1 MRFSG
6 ILLVG
11 FVAAAQAGVVGKVVK
26 GIFSRDE
33 LEALAHQN
41 NAAIIAG
48 YITKIKTNTVP
59 IGLVNALKSGGCNP
73 PSKGKRSFNDDITDV
88 DILLTRAEHTPA
100 QKAAARKAASNPASL
115 PAPIKSALA
124 AAGWTGTC
132 ANGAAAAPGPAP
144 GAAAG
149 AKKPR
154 SLDFEFDDFEFNA
167 RDLDLD
173 ELELLARDYD
183 SDFFYSE

>member
-1 MRFSG
+1 MKFSG

-59 IGLVNALKSGGCNP
+59 VGLVTALKSGGCNP
-73 PSKGKRSFNDDITDV
+73 PAKGKRALDDDITDV
-88 DILLTRAEHTPA
+88 DVLLTRAEHTPA
-100 QKAAARKAASNPASL
+100 QKAAARKAASNPATL
-115 PAPIKSALA
+115 PQPIKNALG
-124 AAGWTGTC
+124 AAGWTGSC
-132 ANGAAAAPGPAP
+132 ASGAAAAPG
-144 GAAAG
+144 G
-149 AKKPR
+149 KRPR
-154 SLDFEFDDFEFNA
+154 SLDFEFDDFELNA

-183 SDFFYSE
+183 SDFFYTD